1 METLFAA
8 LGLLLAGSIAS
19 LLCGRRAWPATIIGV
34 GTACVAGGLGLYAA
48 IQALA
53 SGQTVTYSR
62 PWSVPGGS
70 LSFAIDPLSAW
81 FLLPVFGLTAIAAV
95 HGGAALWP
103 ERLKYNLGSVW
114 ACYGLQ
120 TASMA
125 VAVLAR
131 NVVLFL
137 MAWEIMALASY
148 FLVVLDDEDESVQK
162 AGRLYLI
169 AMHLGA
175 AFLFAMFLLLGRA
188 SGSLDFAAIA
198 AGPAPSQRLADLLF
212 VLGLIGF
219 GTKAGL
225 MPMHVW
231 VPEAHPRAPGFVLA
245 VKSCCIVKMGVYG
258 LIRLLTMLPE
268 PQAWWGWSLIT
279 LGAISGLWGILHAL
293 TQRDMNKLLA
303 YSTVEN
309 VGIIAL
315 GLGAGVVGMAG
326 HSLIVAVLG
335 FAGALLH
342 VLNHSLMK
350 GALFLS
356 AGSVIRAVGT
366 REIDRLGGLA
376 RRMPW
381 VAVSLVVG
389 AVAIVGLPPLNGFMS
404 EFLIYLSAFRND
416 ETLSTEFAIPAVV
429 TVASLAL
436 IGGLAAIAFCK
447 LVGITLLGEP
457 RSESAENARQPSGWM
472 VAPPLLLVF
481 GCAVVAALAPQ
492 LVRTVAPL
500 GASVAHLPADRV
512 PVEVEQLASLLA
524 RIIRVAGTGILVFLV
539 LAAVR
544 WVLLSRRE
552 IGRAGTWD
560 CGYAQPTARMQY
572 TGSSLVGPVVVV
584 FAEMLH
590 IRSRVEGAR
599 GLFPAAGS
607 VQTDPAD
614 VCLDDIYTPAFGI
627 AGRLLKRLNWIQQGT
642 TQVYVLYIALT
653 LVALLV
659 WQLGPR

>member
-1 METLFAA
+1 
-8 LGLLLAGSIAS
+8 
-19 LLCGRRAWPATIIGV
+19 
-34 GTACVAGGLGLYAA
+34 
-48 IQALA
+48 
-53 SGQTVTYSR
+53 
-62 PWSVPGGS
+62 
-70 LSFAIDPLSAW
+70 
-81 FLLPVFGLTAIAAV
+81 
-95 HGGAALWP
+95 
-103 ERLKYNLGSVW
+103 
-114 ACYGLQ
+114 
-120 TASMA
+120 
-125 VAVLAR
+125 
-131 NVVLFL
+131 
-137 MAWEIMALASY
+137 
-148 FLVVLDDEDESVQK
+148 
-162 AGRLYLI
+162 
-169 AMHLGA
+169 
-175 AFLFAMFLLLGRA
+175 
-188 SGSLDFAAIA
+188 
-198 AGPAPSQRLADLLF
+198 
-212 VLGLIGF
+212 
-219 GTKAGL
+219 
-225 MPMHVW
+225 
-231 VPEAHPRAPGFVLA
+231 
-245 VKSCCIVKMGVYG
+245 
-258 LIRLLTMLPE
+258 
-268 PQAWWGWSLIT
+268 
-279 LGAISGLWGILHAL
+279 
-293 TQRDMNKLLA
+293 
-303 YSTVEN
+303 
-309 VGIIAL
+309 
-315 GLGAGVVGMAG
+315 
-326 HSLIVAVLG
+326 
-335 FAGALLH
+335 
-342 VLNHSLMK
+342 
-350 GALFLS
+350 
-356 AGSVIRAVGT
+356 
-366 REIDRLGGLA
+366 
-376 RRMPW
+376 MPW